1 VGRQLTCKANSALLC
16 QKGTAARMIVA
27 GIDSRPVKLRLFLWP
42 LLACCLMALLGGQAH
57 SQTLTLINIVS
68 GGPGSVSDWSL
79 TLSGGTAPYYASGTS
94 GSSAVTNVAVTP
106 GGTFSL
112 SLANYSSSA
121 SLYAFTSLTC
131 SGAADTST
139 SLSNPAITVQ
149 SGENVT
155 CTFTNTFVGGVLT
168 LTKQVIGGSAAVTEW
183 DLYMQGAVP
192 NGYRTGM
199 TGDATITS
207 VYVAAGS
214 NISIGE
220 YATGR
225 GTNTSYTYTLA
236 NISCNGSDSN
246 GSDGVTLL
254 ANETVTCT
262 LLNTL
267 GGAPGFS
274 IGQAATQ
281 NPVTSKGTQTYSITI
296 ANTGGM
302 VLTVPTITFDLTLNG
317 QARTLASGPSFVSGD
332 TDNDGQLDLAETWIY
347 QATYV
352 IEQADLDA
360 GGSFSSTAV
369 FDTAETNSQSSPLSV
384 AISQQPQLSIDKSAS
399 LTVDAGVPG
408 KADTGDVIS
417 YAFTVSNN
425 GNITINNVTVGD
437 SHNGYGTP
445 PVPGGESGISTSNG
459 STDSAV
465 NGVWDVLRPGDTI
478 SFSAQ
483 YTAVQSDVDYLQ

>member
-1 VGRQLTCKANSALLC
+1 
-16 QKGTAARMIVA
+16 
-27 GIDSRPVKLRLFLWP
+27 
-42 LLACCLMALLGGQAH
+42 
-57 SQTLTLINIVS
+57 LTLINVVS

-79 TLSGGTAPYYASGTS
+79 TLSGGTAPYYSSGTS

-112 SLANYSSSA
+112 SQANYSSSA
-121 SLYAFTSLTC
+121 SLYAFTSLAC
-131 SGAADTST
+131 SGATDSST

-155 CTFTNTFVGGVLT
+155 CTFTNTFAGGVLT
-168 LTKQVIGGSAAVTEW
+168 LTKQVIGGSAAATEW
-183 DLYMQGAVP
+183 DLYMQGGAVP

-199 TGDATITS
+199 TGDAPITS
-207 VYVAAGS
+207 VYVASGS
-214 NISIGE
+214 SISIGE
-220 YATGR
+220 YPAGR
-225 GTNTSYTYTLA
+225 GTNTSNTYTLA
-236 NISCNGSDSN
+236 SISCNGSDSN

-267 GGAPGFS
+267 GGVPGFT
-274 IGQAATQ
+274 IGQAASQ

-302 VLTVPTITFDLTLNG
+302 ALTGPTLTFSLTLNG
-317 QARTLASGPSFVSGD
+317 QARTLTSGPSLASGD
-332 TDNDGQLDLAETWIY
+332 TDNDGQLDVAETWVY
-347 QATYV
+347 VASYV
-352 IEQADLDA
+352 IVQADLDA

-369 FDTAETNSQSSPLSV
+369 FDTAETNSQSSLLTV
-384 AISQQPQLSIDKSAS
+384 AISQLPELSIDKSAS
-399 LTVDAGVPG
+399 LTFDAGVPG
-408 KADTGDVIS
+408 RADTGDVIT

-425 GNITINNVTVGD
+425 GNITIQNVTVGD

-445 PVPGGESGISTSNG
+445 PVPGQESGISTANG
-459 STDSAV
+459 STDTAV
-465 NGVWDVLRPGDTI
+465 NGSWDVLRPGDTI

-483 YTAVQSDVDYLQ
+483 YTAVQSDIDYLQ